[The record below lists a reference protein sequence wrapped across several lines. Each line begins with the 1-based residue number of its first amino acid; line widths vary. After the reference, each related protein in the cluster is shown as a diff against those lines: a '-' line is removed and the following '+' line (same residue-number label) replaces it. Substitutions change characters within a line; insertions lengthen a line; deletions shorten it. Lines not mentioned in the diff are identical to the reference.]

1 MTKFLAGVVVGAV
14 AGLLLAPE
22 KGSEMREHIAET
34 AEKWK
39 EKWDRLMGN
48 AGIEL
53 EDLKHVLEQE
63 INGLSDDVRNRI
75 LTILEEGKNTAA
87 NIRNEV
93 KSEVRTN
100 I

>member
-1 MTKFLAGVVVGAV
+1 MTKFIAGVVVGAV

-48 AGIEL
+48 TGMEL
-53 EDLKHVLEQE
+53 EDLKHVLKQE
-63 INGLSDDVRNRI
+63 ISGLSEDVRSRI
-75 LTILEEGKNTAA
+75 LTILEESKNTAA
-87 NIRNEV
+87 NIR
-93 KSEVRTN
+93 KDVRSTV
-100 I
+100 